1 MSARIMTFKYTK
13 TGSDG
18 LVDRK
23 LLVLNEDA
31 TRVGGLEITGASDE
45 ELETLEESFKDYTIR
60 DFSRQP
66 KSDEPKENK
75 FDYAYRAFS
84 KVKISQYN
92 K

>member
-1 MSARIMTFKYTK
+1 MTFKYTK
-13 TGSDG
+13 TGSEG

-31 TRVGGLEITGASDE
+31 IRVGGLEITGASDE

-84 KVKISQYN
+84 KAKISQYN

>member
-1 MSARIMTFKYTK
+1 MTFKYTK
-13 TGSDG
+13 TGSEG

-31 TRVGGLEITGASDE
+31 TRVGGLEITGSSDE
-45 ELETLEESFKDYTIR
+45 ELEKLEESFKDYTIR

-66 KSDEPKENK
+66 KNDEPKENK

-84 KVKISQYN
+84 KAKISQYN

>member
-1 MSARIMTFKYTK
+1 MTFKYTK
-13 TGSDG
+13 TGSEG

-23 LLVLNEDA
+23 LLVLNEDT

-45 ELETLEESFKDYTIR
+45 ELEKLEESFKDYTIR

-66 KSDEPKENK
+66 KNDEPKENK
-75 FDYAYRAFS
+75 FNYAYRAFS
-84 KVKISQYN
+84 KAKISQYN

>member
-1 MSARIMTFKYTK
+1 MTFKYTK
-13 TGSDG
+13 TGSEG

-31 TRVGGLEITGASDE
+31 TRVGGLEITGAPDE
-45 ELETLEESFKDYTIR
+45 ELEKLEESFKDYTIR

-66 KSDEPKENK
+66 KNDEPKENK

-84 KVKISQYN
+84 KAKISQYN